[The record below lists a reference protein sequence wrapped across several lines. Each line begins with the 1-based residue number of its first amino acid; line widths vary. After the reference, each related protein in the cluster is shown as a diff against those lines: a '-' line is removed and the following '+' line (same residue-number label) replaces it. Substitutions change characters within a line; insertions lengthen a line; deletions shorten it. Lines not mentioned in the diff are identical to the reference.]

1 MVVLPSLRK
10 KSQAHGISRELKE
23 FSLVSHEYANLP
35 EVPHYL
41 KGGTN
46 SNCLLFVHGSFRKS
60 LLLAVKQLLHGK
72 I

>member
-1 MVVLPSLRK
+1 MESV
-10 KSQAHGISRELKE
+10 GNLKE
-23 FSLVSHEYANLP
+23 FCLVSHEDASLP

-46 SNCLLFVHGSFRKS
+46 CNCLLPVHGSFRKS